1 MINFTFFIDSIIS
14 EDNDLIDIT
23 VELKDGNL
31 HCTFDRPQLTNV
43 SSEVFD
49 LDDPYYLLVARGP
62 IKSEAFQ
69 KSPLGKS
76 FTYLIEVFI
85 VFLKS
90 ISHRDLETFT
100 YIKFSPKSHKEN
112 TVHYKPRYICYV
124 SNFIYFI

>member
-49 LDDPYYLLVARGP
+49 LDDPYFLLVARGP
-62 IKSEAFQ
+62 IKTEAFQ

-76 FTYLIEVFI
+76 FTYLILEVFI
-85 VFLKS
+85 VLLKS

-100 YIKFSPKSHKEN
+100 YRK
-112 TVHYKPRYICYV
+112 V
-124 SNFIYFI
+124 FISGRP